1 MSRPIRENPSLR
13 SRARNFATRLA
24 HRARLSEKSR
34 ATRENAFSLANW
46 QFLAEASVALD
57 DAASLDELQAMV
69 LRLVV
74 PSLADLCVFRLQA
87 DLASALGSTARSAH
101 ARPELLPLLRRTRP
115 GGGELLPRRHPA
127 SRVLVTGMPDWGDVD
142 ERRLEVVARDSEH
155 LALLHAMGPRSA
167 MVVPLSRR
175 GRLLGSL
182 ALVSTRHS
190 GRRYTRT
197 DVALA
202 GELARRVAIALERCV
217 QHTAALRALTDQRTL
232 LAMTSHDLKD
242 PLSTIQLALEL
253 VRDRMAGPVSG
264 SICSDA
270 SDALVI
276 SQLKAA
282 SGAAARMRRL
292 VEHTLDD
299 ALSSGIDEHPT
310 QPERPTLRLLEE
322 LIEQFT
328 PQARASRVELSLETH
343 ETLPAIALEGDS
355 LQRAVANLIGNA
367 LKFTP
372 AGGHVVVRAQALD
385 HSVTF
390 TVADTG
396 PGIDAALERS
406 LLAPGWKPRRSLGSG
421 TGLGLR
427 IARTLV
433 RGVGGDVGVRA
444 SSDGGAAFWVTVPT
458 R

>member
-13 SRARNFATRLA
+13 SRARSFATRLA
-24 HRARLSEKSR
+24 HRARLSEKTR

-46 QFLAEASVALD
+46 RFLAEASVALD

-74 PSLADLCVFRLQA
+74 PGLADLCVFRLQA

-101 ARPELLPLLRRTRP
+101 ARPELLPLLRRSRP
-115 GGGELLPRRHPA
+115 GEGELLPRRHPA
-127 SRVLVTGMPDWGDVD
+127 SRVMITGVPDWGEVD
-142 ERRLEVVARDSEH
+142 ERRLGVVARDSEH
-155 LALLHAMGPRSA
+155 LALLHAMEPRSA

-242 PLSTIQLALEL
+242 PLSTIQLAVEL
-253 VRDRMAGPVSG
+253 VRDRIAGPASG
-264 SICSDA
+264 SSCSDV
-270 SDALVI
+270 LTI
-276 SQLKAA
+276 SQLNAA
-282 SGAAARMRRL
+282 AGAAARMRRL
-292 VEHTLDD
+292 VERTLDD
-299 ALSSGIDEHPT
+299 TLSTGIDERPS
-310 QPERPTLRLLEE
+310 QPERPTLHLLEE

-328 PQARASRVELSLETH
+328 PQARASHVELSLETH

-406 LLAPGWKPRRSLGSG
+406 PLSPGWKPRKSLGSG

-427 IARTLV
+427 IARTIV
-433 RGVGGDVGVRA
+433 RGAGGDIGFHA
-444 SSDGGAAFWVTVPT
+444 SSGGGAAFWVTVPT

>member
-13 SRARNFATRLA
+13 SRARSFATRLA
-24 HRARLSEKSR
+24 RRARLSEKPR
-34 ATRENAFSLANW
+34 VTRENAFSLANW
-46 QFLAEASVALD
+46 RFLAEASVALD
-57 DAASLDELQAMV
+57 DAASLDELQATV

-74 PSLADLCVFRLQA
+74 PGLADLCVFRLQA
-87 DLASALGSTARSAH
+87 DLASALGSAARSAH
-101 ARPELLPLLRRTRP
+101 ARPELLPLLRRARP
-115 GGGELLPRRHPA
+115 GEGELLPRRHPA
-127 SRVLVTGMPDWGDVD
+127 SRVLITGMPDWGDVD

-167 MVVPLSRR
+167 MVVPVSRR

-202 GELARRVAIALERCV
+202 GELARRVASALERCV
-217 QHTAALRALTDQRTL
+217 QHTAALRALTDQRAQ
-232 LAMTSHDLKD
+232 LAMMSHDLKD

-253 VRDRMAGPVSG
+253 VRDRVAGPPSG
-264 SICSDA
+264 SSCS
-270 SDALVI
+270 SDILAI
-276 SQLKAA
+276 SQLRAA
-282 SGAAARMRRL
+282 AGAAARVRRL
-292 VEHTLDD
+292 VERTLDD
-299 ALSSGIDEHPT
+299 ALSSGIDERPS

-328 PQARASRVELSLETH
+328 PQAHASHVELSLETH

-367 LKFTP
+367 LKLTP

-396 PGIDAALERS
+396 PGVDAAQQR
-406 LLAPGWKPRRSLGSG
+406 LLLSPGWKPRKSLGAG

-427 IARTLV
+427 IARTIV
-433 RGVGGDVGVRA
+433 RGAGGDIGVHA
-444 SSDGGAAFWVTVPT
+444 SSGGGAAFWVSVPT

>member
-13 SRARNFATRLA
+13 SRARSFAVRLA
-24 HRARLSEKSR
+24 HRARLSEKTR

-46 QFLAEASVALD
+46 RFLAEASVALD

-74 PSLADLCVFRLQA
+74 PGLADVCVFRLQA

-101 ARPELLPLLRRTRP
+101 ARPELLPLLRRSRP
-115 GGGELLPRRHPA
+115 GEGELLPRRHPA

-142 ERRLEVVARDSEH
+142 ARRLEVVARDSEH

-167 MVVPLSRR
+167 MVVPLARR

-182 ALVSTRHS
+182 ALVSTRQS

-217 QHTAALRALTDQRTL
+217 QHTAAIRALTDQRTQ

-253 VRDRMAGPVSG
+253 VRDRMAGSRSA

-270 SDALVI
+270 LAS
-276 SQLKAA
+276 SQLRAA
-282 SGAAARMRRL
+282 AGAAARMRRL
-292 VEHTLDD
+292 VERTLDD
-299 ALSSGIDEHPT
+299 AMSSGIDERPT

-328 PQARASRVELSLETH
+328 PQARASHVELSLETH

-390 TVADTG
+390 TVVDTG
-396 PGIDAALERS
+396 PGIDAAHQRS
-406 LLAPGWKPRRSLGSG
+406 LLSPGWKPRKSLGTG

-427 IARTLV
+427 IARTIV
-433 RGVGGDVGVRA
+433 RGAGGDIGVHA
-444 SSDGGAAFWVTVPT
+444 SSGGGAAFWVTVPT